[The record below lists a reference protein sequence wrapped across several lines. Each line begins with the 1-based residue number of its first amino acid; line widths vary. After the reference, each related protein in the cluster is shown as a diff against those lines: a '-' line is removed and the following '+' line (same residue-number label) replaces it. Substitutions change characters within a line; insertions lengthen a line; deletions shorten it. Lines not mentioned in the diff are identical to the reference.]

1 MLAEL
6 EQWERNVILPLAN
19 RRLEID
25 LDDGVKVNYL
35 KFGSALQFIPGLEKK
50 EED

>member
-1 MLAEL
+1 MRLIKRL
-6 EQWERNVILPLAN
+6 CDIVLPLAQK
-19 RRLEID
+19 RLEID

-35 KFGSALQFIPGLEKK
+35 KFKGLLETIPGLEKK